1 MDRTDPFTGEV
12 VVKSTV
18 AGKLWELQQEFCYKN
33 PEHLEHG
40 GTTGPIPVP
49 LPLDTDFASVPR
61 PFVWLFPRYGVYTR
75 SAVLHD
81 CLCGQASV
89 QRAEADRIFRT
100 SMKELDVA
108 LVRRWVMWAG
118 VRAGGMWEVVR
129 KGGMWRAVR
138 SPAVLKRAAGWLLVA
153 VPAAV
158 FLAVPA
164 VVISVWL
171 VLFWLVEKLLYLVLK
186 AFRKEPN
193 HPKLY
198 FRTS

>member
-1 MDRTDPFTGEV
+1 MDRTDPFTGDV
-12 VVKSTV
+12 VVKATV
-18 AGKLWELQQEFCYKN
+18 AGKLWELQQGFCYRN

-49 LPLDTDFASVPR
+49 ALLKTDFASVPR
-61 PFVWLFPRYGVYTR
+61 AFVWLFPRYGVYTR

-81 CLCGQASV
+81 SLCGDESV
-89 QRAEADRIFRT
+89 QRAEADRIFRV
-100 SMKELDVA
+100 SMRELDVA
-108 LVRRWVMWAG
+108 LLRRWVMWAG
-118 VRAGGMWEVVR
+118 VRAGGMWKVV
-129 KGGMWRAVR
+129 KGGGMWQAVR

-171 VLFWLVEKLLYLVLK
+171 FLFWLIEKVLYLVLK

-193 HPKLY
+193 HPKLL
-198 FRTS
+198 FKTS

>member
-1 MDRTDPFTGEV
+1 MDRTDPFTGDV
-12 VVKSTV
+12 VVKATV

-33 PEHLEHG
+33 PEHLG
-40 GTTGPIPVP
+40 GTTEPIAVHIP
-49 LPLDTDFASVPR
+49 LNTDFASVPR

-75 SAVLHD
+75 SAILHD
-81 CLCGQASV
+81 SLCGQHSM
-89 QRAEADRIFRT
+89 QRAEADRIFRD

-108 LVRRWVMWAG
+108 LARRWVMWAG
-118 VRAGGMWEVVR
+118 VRAGGMWDVLR
-129 KGGMWRAVR
+129 QGGMWRAVR
-138 SPAVLKRAAGWLLVA
+138 SPAVLKRAGGWLLVA

-171 VLFWLVEKLLYLVLK
+171 VLFWLIEKFLYLLLK

-193 HPKLY
+193 HPKLL
-198 FRTS
+198 FKTS